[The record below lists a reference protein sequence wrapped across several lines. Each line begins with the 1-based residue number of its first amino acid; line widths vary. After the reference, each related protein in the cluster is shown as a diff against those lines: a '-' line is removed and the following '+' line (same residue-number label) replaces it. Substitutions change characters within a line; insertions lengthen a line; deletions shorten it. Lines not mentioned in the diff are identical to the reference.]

1 MDEIPKKKRGR
12 KPKIVNY
19 DSTSNLTIDTKDV
32 ISDINNKQQSIDN
45 PSIIHL
51 RTSSN
56 VIQENNSYETSF
68 CKYNPDISEP
78 IAYTPDESQYSMIY
92 NNLSS
97 SSTNNS
103 EIKDIRPDCLNM
115 KMKNYLLQFNSVES
129 WPETTTY
136 ACYWCCHTFKNTP
149 FGVPLKYEN
158 EKFYCKGCFC
168 SLECIVAY
176 NFTNKEITD
185 NVWETY
191 NLVNLLSKKLNYKQI
206 VQSAPDKRCLK
217 MFGGYMNIDEF
228 RQYTNKNENMCFNK
242 YPMVAVIEQIEEIN
256 DYVHNRNDLNSMF
269 SIKMNSIDI
278 TDK

>member
-1 MDEIPKKKRGR
+1 MEEIPKKKRGR

-19 DSTSNLTIDTKDV
+19 DNTSNMTIDTKDV
-32 ISDINNKQQSIDN
+32 ISDINKQQSIDN

-51 RTSSN
+51 KTSSN
-56 VIQENNSYETSF
+56 IVQETNSYETSF

-78 IAYTPDESQYSMIY
+78 IAYTPNETSYSMIY
-92 NNLSS
+92 NNGT
-97 SSTNNS
+97 STNNN
-103 EIKDIRPDCLNM
+103 EIIKDMKTDSSNM
-115 KMKNYLLQFNSVES
+115 KKYLLQFDSADS
-129 WPETTTY
+129 WPDKTTY
-136 ACYWCCHTFKNTP
+136 ACYWCCHTFENTP

-158 EKFYCKGCFC
+158 EQFYCKGCFC

-176 NFTNKEITD
+176 NFTNREITD

-191 NLVNLLSKKLNYKQI
+191 NLINLLSKKINYKQM

-228 RQYTNKNENMCFNK
+228 RRYTNKQETISFNK

-256 DYVHNRNDLNSMF
+256 DYVNNRNDLNNMF
-269 SIKMNSIDI
+269 SIKMNSVDI
-278 TDK
+278 TDNK